1 MHTCK
6 VCGKEFEKVRQT
18 CDCGSSAFVFTKNGN
33 GKKIVALDLENI
45 RMLERGVFE
54 IDLKSL
60 SRDPVVVM
68 DENGVYY
75 VRLPIVKNTF

>member
-6 VCGKEFEKVRQT
+6 VCGKEYEKVRDK
-18 CDCGSSAFVFTKNGN
+18 CECGSSAFVFSKNWN
-33 GKKIVALDLENI
+33 GKKIVVLDLENI
-45 RMLERGVFE
+45 RMLERGIFE

-60 SRDPVVVM
+60 ARDPLVVM

-75 VRLPIVKNTF
+75 VRLPVVKNNF

>member
-6 VCGKEFEKVRQT
+6 VCCKQYERIRAT
-18 CDCGSSAFVFTKNGN
+18 CECGSSAFVYSKSGN
-33 GKKIVALDLENI
+33 GKSMVVLDLENI

-75 VRLPIVKNTF
+75 VRLPVVKNTF